1 MKQIKIITLHKNE
14 EITEETFYVNNTDM
28 FLKDSLEELIKARI
42 ELDKVIGNNNITYS
56 LEINEVNIVDNY
68 DLYKFVKTQIDYTK
82 ENIEKYKKHNEKL
95 VKVMKKWYI

>member
-14 EITEETFYVNNTDM
+14 EISEETFYVNNMDM
-28 FLKDSLEELIKARI
+28 FLRDSLEELIKTKI
-42 ELDKVIGNNNITYS
+42 ELDKLIGNNFITYS

-68 DLYKFVKTQIDYTK
+68 ELYKFLKTQIDYTK
-82 ENIEKYKKHNEKL
+82 ENIDKFKKHNEKL